1 MDSLSPQRKAD
12 LMDLFHI
19 ERWALLERRAEL
31 LALKHI
37 ITERLR
43 RLDDAAMIKQKK
55 KLNYIAITLKAI
67 DLAVAY
73 RDSEHAK
80 ERYEQIYQLQMM
92 ILGPYLFEEDP
103 IDNAELN
110 RIAAVAGP
118 EIEAIATAE
127 REEGWQIILANM

>member
-1 MDSLSPQRKAD
+1 
-12 LMDLFHI
+12 
-19 ERWALLERRAEL
+19 
-31 LALKHI
+31 
-37 ITERLR
+37 
-43 RLDDAAMIKQKK
+43 
-55 KLNYIAITLKAI
+55 
-67 DLAVAY
+67 
-73 RDSEHAK
+73 
-80 ERYEQIYQLQMM
+80 MM

>member
-31 LALKHI
+31 LAKTRI
-37 ITERLR
+37 IESRLQ
-43 RLDDAAMIKQKK
+43 RLDDAAVMKQKK
-55 KLNYIAITLKAI
+55 KLNDISITLKAI

-73 RDSEHAK
+73 RDSERAK

-92 ILGPYLFEEDP
+92 ILGPNLFEEDQM
-103 IDNAELN
+103 DDAELN
-110 RIAAVAGP
+110 RIAAVAAP
-118 EIEAIATAE
+118 EIEAIAAAE
-127 REEGWQIILANM
+127 REEGWQIILAHM

>member
-1 MDSLSPQRKAD
+1 
-12 LMDLFHI
+12 
-19 ERWALLERRAEL
+19 
-31 LALKHI
+31 
-37 ITERLR
+37 
-43 RLDDAAMIKQKK
+43 MIKQKK

-73 RDSEHAK
+73 RDSERAK
-80 ERYEQIYQLQMM
+80 ERYQQIYQLQMM

>member
-1 MDSLSPQRKAD
+1 MDSLNPQRKAD

-31 LALKHI
+31 LAKTRVI
-37 ITERLR
+37 ESRLR

-55 KLNYIAITLKAI
+55 KLNDFAITLKAI

-73 RDSEHAK
+73 RDSARGK

-92 ILGPYLFEEDP
+92 ILGPNLFEEDEM
-103 IDNAELN
+103 DDEELN
-110 RIAAVAGP
+110 RIAAVAVP
-118 EIEAIATAE
+118 EIEAIAVAE